1 MGNQNRAL
9 LFNEDGT
16 PTARTAKILA
26 GTPMG
31 RFGELEEL
39 VGAVL
44 FLLNNDAAG
53 FITGVCI
60 PIDGGYA
67 AYSGV

>member
-1 MGNQNRAL
+1 
-9 LFNEDGT
+9 
-16 PTARTAKILA
+16 
-26 GTPMG
+26 MG

-44 FLLNNDAAG
+44 FLINNDAAS

>member
-1 MGNQNRAL
+1 M
-9 LFNEDGT
+9 FNDDGT

-44 FLLNNDAAG
+44 FLVNNDAAG

>member
-1 MGNQNRAL
+1 
-9 LFNEDGT
+9 
-16 PTARTAKILA
+16 
-26 GTPMG
+26 MG
-31 RFGELEEL
+31 RFGELNEL
-39 VGAVL
+39 EGAVL
-44 FLLNNDAAG
+44 FLLNNAAAG

>member
-1 MGNQNRAL
+1 MNRGL

-31 RFGELEEL
+31 RFGELEDL
-39 VGAVL
+39 AGAVL
-44 FLLNNDAAG
+44 FLINNDAAG

-60 PIDGGYA
+60 PIDGGYS